1 MKVPTIK
8 VTVEVMS
15 WLKEDFGHEGGDSF
29 VIEEIVPT
37 GASVM
42 DLLHTLAGKYSV
54 FGKKAF
60 VVEPKVTFDYCP
72 VIWNGTLLPQLSEL
86 DTKLKDGDTIK
97 LIPNLYGG

>member
-15 WLKEDFGHEGGDSF
+15 WLKEDFGHKGWDTL
-29 VIEEIVPT
+29 VIEETVPT
-37 GASVM
+37 GASIM

-60 VVEPKVTFDYCP
+60 AVEPKVTFDYCA
-72 VIWNGTLLPQLSEL
+72 VIWDGTLLADLAEL
-86 DTKLKDGDTIK
+86 DAELKDGDTIK
-97 LIPNLYGG
+97 LIPGIYGG